1 MGLVGWG
8 AKLAWQAKRGYLDDI
23 FEEDPC
29 QEPEAREAGSRE
41 GVFSRRRVL
50 RQARWALQAPP
61 A

>member
-29 QEPEAREAGSRE
+29 QELAARAAGSRA
-41 GVFSRRRVL
+41 GAF
-50 RQARWALQAPP
+50 
-61 A
+61 